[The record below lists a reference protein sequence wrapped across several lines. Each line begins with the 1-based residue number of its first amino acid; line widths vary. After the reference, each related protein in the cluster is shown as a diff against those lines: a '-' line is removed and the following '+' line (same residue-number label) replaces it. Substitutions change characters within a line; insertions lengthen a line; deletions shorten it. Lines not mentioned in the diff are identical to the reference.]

1 MKRKKTED
9 IKVSVDSVSS
19 DNLKIDETAS
29 SKFVDDI
36 IETFKDKG
44 ALLEAQRLVEA
55 KDKTAELDLIL
66 NNEEHSEEYLA
77 YSEYK
82 DLPLE

>member
-1 MKRKKTED
+1 MKRKKKED
-9 IKVSVDSVSS
+9 IKVSVESVSS
-19 DNLKIDETAS
+19 DNLKLDEVAS
-29 SKFVDDI
+29 LKFIDDI

-55 KDKTAELDLIL
+55 KNKITELDLIL

-77 YSEYK
+77 CSEFK
-82 DLPLE
+82 DIFLQ

>member
-19 DNLKIDETAS
+19 DNLKVDETAS

-44 ALLEAQRLVEA
+44 ALLEDQRLVEA

-77 YSEYK
+77 YSKYK

>member
-19 DNLKIDETAS
+19 DNLKVDETAS

-36 IETFKDKG
+36 IEAFKDKG

-77 YSEYK
+77 YSKYK

>member
-44 ALLEAQRLVEA
+44 ALLETQRLVEA

-77 YSEYK
+77 YSKYK

>member
-1 MKRKKTED
+1 MKRNKKEN
-9 IKVSVDSVSS
+9 IKVSVESVSS
-19 DNLKIDETAS
+19 DNLKLNEAAS
-29 SKFVDDI
+29 LKFVDDI

-55 KDKTAELDLIL
+55 KDKIAELDLIL

-77 YSEYK
+77 YNKYK
-82 DLPLE
+82 DIPLK

>member
-19 DNLKIDETAS
+19 DNLKVDETAS

-44 ALLEAQRLVEA
+44 ALLEPQRLVEA
-55 KDKTAELDLIL
+55 KDKAAELDLIL

-77 YSEYK
+77 YSKYK
-82 DLPLE
+82 DLPIE

>member
-19 DNLKIDETAS
+19 DNLKVDETAS

-55 KDKTAELDLIL
+55 KDKTADRKSTRL
-66 NNEEHSEEYLA
+66 NSSHQQ
-77 YSEYK
+77 
-82 DLPLE
+82 

>member
-19 DNLKIDETAS
+19 DNLKVNETAS

-36 IETFKDKG
+36 IETFKDIG

-77 YSEYK
+77 YSKYK

>member
-19 DNLKIDETAS
+19 DNLKVDETAS
-29 SKFVDDI
+29 SKFIDDI

-77 YSEYK
+77 YSKYK

>member
-19 DNLKIDETAS
+19 DNLKVDKTAS

-44 ALLEAQRLVEA
+44 ALLEVEAQRLVKA
-55 KDKTAELDLIL
+55 KDKAAELDLIL
-66 NNEEHSEEYLA
+66 NNEEHSEE
-77 YSEYK
+77 
-82 DLPLE
+82 

>member
-1 MKRKKTED
+1 MKRKKTEY

-66 NNEEHSEEYLA
+66 YNEELSEEYLA
-77 YSEYK
+77 YSKYK